1 MKLSRT
7 IGHPGSPPSKGGIS
21 GAGGYYLNR
30 PSFKEY
36 YSKKKRPIKE
46 HEDEHEDEEEKE
58 MSPLKKTALALGIS
72 IPAVLALSPTARAGA
87 LKLIGVSD
95 TTTDTGTSTPES

>member
-46 HEDEHEDEEEKE
+46 HEDEEEKE

-72 IPAVLALSPTARAGA
+72 TAAVLALSPTARTAA
-87 LKLIGVSD
+87 LKLIGASD
-95 TTTDTGTSTPES
+95 TTTTTGTSTPES